1 MIITPDAVELFVASK
16 WHIKHK
22 DSRELYER
30 TFREHFG
37 VQPEMV
43 AFLWNTLH
51 AQNLDGDADFEKLL
65 WMLYFFKQCPTEIVG
80 AHFCQC
86 NRNTYR
92 EHIWKMA
99 WKVSHLK
106 IVSFDKPSCV
116 KITDI

>member
-30 TFREHFG
+30 MFREHFG

-51 AQNLDGDADFEKLL
+51 AQNLDGDADFENCSGCYIFLNNVRQKLL
-65 WMLYFFKQCPTEIVG
+65 VHTFANAIAILTENISG
-80 AHFCQC
+80 KWHGKSA
-86 NRNTYR
+86 
-92 EHIWKMA
+92 I
-99 WKVSHLK
+99 
-106 IVSFDKPSCV
+106 
-116 KITDI
+116 